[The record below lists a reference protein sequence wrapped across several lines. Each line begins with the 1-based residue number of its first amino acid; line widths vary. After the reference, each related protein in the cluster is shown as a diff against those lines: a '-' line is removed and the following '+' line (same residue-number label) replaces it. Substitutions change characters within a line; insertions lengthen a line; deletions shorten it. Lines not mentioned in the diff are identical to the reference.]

1 MRDNQKSIV
10 LVASDPG
17 SARALIPV
25 VRELAGRG
33 ASVRAVVS
41 GPSIAIFDAELKNV
55 MGLHMPDGITIDSAS
70 KLLLD
75 ARAEILITGAGAYN
89 QIEHTFRL
97 VARIKGIRSISVLD
111 YWFEYVARF
120 QRLINGATVQSH
132 PDIVC
137 ALDELSKEGLV
148 GAGLKA
154 DQVVITGG
162 PNLEETLRWWQE
174 IGTKK
179 MATFQKKYGIT
190 NPVDRI
196 VVFFSEPYFT
206 MPTGKPLIGPG
217 GLFRSDGI
225 PVFGYTAPNI
235 LKMVI
240 DSLLKRVTNKA
251 KRINLLIKPHPLEW
265 PDALY
270 PEIERVQ
277 TERIRAKLL
286 LDANPKELIAISDV
300 VIGMSSITLLEAAL
314 IGKPAIS
321 VQVGLQTTQSFD
333 PCIGNKLGFT
343 IPVFD
348 RETLDKVMGAVWEGD
363 VASLRPRPVH
373 QLNIIGAAAR
383 VADVVLMA

>member
-1 MRDNQKSIV
+1 MRKPKRRV
-10 LVASDPG
+10 LSVASDPG

-55 MGLHMPDGITIDSAS
+55 MGLHMPDGITIDRAS

-97 VARIKGIRSISVLD
+97 AARIKGIRSISVLD
-111 YWFEYVARF
+111 YWFEYEARF
-120 QRLINGATVQSH
+120 QRVMNGGIVQSH

-137 ALDELSKEGLV
+137 ALDELSKEELIH
-148 GAGLKA
+148 AGLKP
-154 DQVVITGG
+154 DQVVVTGG
-162 PNLEETLRWWQE
+162 PNLEETLCWWQE
-174 IGTKK
+174 MDTKK
-179 MATFQKKYGIT
+179 IAEFKIKYDVT
-190 NPVDRI
+190 NPGRI
-196 VVFFSEPYFT
+196 IVFFSEPYYT
-206 MPTGKPLIGPG
+206 APTGKPLTGPG
-217 GLFRSDGI
+217 GLFRSNGL
-225 PVFGYTAPNI
+225 PVFGYTAPDI

-240 DSLLKRVTNKA
+240 DSLLKGVTNKA
-251 KRINLLIKPHPLEW
+251 KRMNLLVKPHPLEW
-265 PDALY
+265 PEALF
-270 PEIERVQ
+270 PEVTRVQ
-277 TERIRAKLL
+277 AEWLKAKFM
-286 LDANPKELIAISDV
+286 LDAHPKELIAIADA

-314 IGKPAIS
+314 VGKPAIS

-348 RETLDKVMGAVWEGD
+348 RETLDKVMEALWEGD
-363 VASLRPRPVH
+363 VSSLRPRPDY

-383 VADVVLMA
+383 VADVAMVL